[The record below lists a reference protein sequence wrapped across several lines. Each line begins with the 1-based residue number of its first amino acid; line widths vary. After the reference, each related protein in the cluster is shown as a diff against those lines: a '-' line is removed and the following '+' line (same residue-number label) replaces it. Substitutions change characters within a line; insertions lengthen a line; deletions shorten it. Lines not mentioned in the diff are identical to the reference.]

1 MLTSEGGP
9 GVEVA
14 PTGKTTDRFRYPGA
28 HADCTGEPLA
38 LRAMRNGDHRRQ
50 GHRWRGVVLRDADG
64 PARELNGGNEMANLM
79 GKRYTCS
86 VCEAT
91 VLVTKAGEG
100 ELSCHS
106 QAMEIA
112 QAKPLPSSD

>member
-1 MLTSEGGP
+1 ML
-9 GVEVA
+9 
-14 PTGKTTDRFRYPGA
+14 
-28 HADCTGEPLA
+28 
-38 LRAMRNGDHRRQ
+38 
-50 GHRWRGVVLRDADG
+50 RGADG
-64 PARELNGGNEMANLM
+64 AARRVTGGFDVANLM

>member
-1 MLTSEGGP
+1 
-9 GVEVA
+9 
-14 PTGKTTDRFRYPGA
+14 
-28 HADCTGEPLA
+28 
-38 LRAMRNGDHRRQ
+38 
-50 GHRWRGVVLRDADG
+50 
-64 PARELNGGNEMANLM
+64 MANQM

-91 VLVTKAGEG
+91 VLVTKAGDG
-100 ELSCHS
+100 ELSATA